1 MNDTLCLKVDEQSA
15 VGEAQRRAAGISRR
29 LGFGEDATGRVS
41 IVARELA
48 SNMIKHAGGGLM
60 VVQPQASP
68 GSAGIELLALDAGP
82 GMRNVGESL
91 RDGHSTAGS
100 SGTGLGAVRRF
111 SSVFDIYAPPGAGT
125 AVFSR
130 IKATA
135 TEQAPR
141 RGALPIGAVCVP
153 VHGEDVC
160 GDAWAVHETAARS
173 LILLADGLGH
183 GRDAAKAA
191 DQAVQTFRVRADHGL
206 AEILTALDAALR
218 PTRGAALAVAEI
230 VPERDVVT
238 VAGLGN
244 IGGAIYGGG
253 AARRLATSEGTA
265 GSGTREAVSRA
276 FPWPA
281 DGMLILHSDG
291 LSARWDLDD
300 YAGLRRRHPAL
311 IAGVLFRDHRRLRD
325 DASVV
330 VVARPKETP

>member
-1 MNDTLCLKVDEQSA
+1 MNETLCLKVDEQSA

-48 SNMIKHAGGGLM
+48 SNMVKHAGGGVL

-68 GSAGIELLALDAGP
+68 EPAGIEFLALDAGP
-82 GMRNVGESL
+82 GMRNIGESL

-111 SSVFDIYAPPGAGT
+111 SSALDIYAPPGAGT

-130 IKATA
+130 MRATA
-135 TEQAPR
+135 AEQAPR
-141 RGALPIGAVCVP
+141 PGALSIGAVCVP
-153 VHGEDVC
+153 VHGEEVC

-183 GRDAAKAA
+183 GRDAAEAA
-191 DQAVQTFRVRADHGL
+191 DQAVQTFRVRAEHGL
-206 AEILTALDAALR
+206 AEILTALDTALR
-218 PTRGAALAVAEI
+218 PTRGAAVAVAEI
-230 VPERDVVT
+230 VPARDVVT

-244 IGGAIYGGG
+244 IGGAIYGGE
-253 AARRLATSEGTA
+253 AARHLTTSDGTA
-265 GSGTREAVSRA
+265 GSGTREAALRA

-291 LSARWDLDD
+291 LSSRWELDD

-325 DASVV
+325 DVTVV
-330 VVARPKETP
+330 VVVRPRETP